1 MLNHPG
7 KYLKGAIS
15 FFILPI
21 AVAASFLVS
30 LWQPQYFIPMA
41 AIFMIGSAYM
51 IIRFELQAYLL
62 KFIALLLPFSVEM
75 PLNSSSMIL
84 FPGEILVGIAGL
96 TLFIDIILQP
106 RLFKRYFSGEVLY
119 ALPLVFIYII
129 SSLFS
134 TMPSVSV
141 KFIFIHITYILVFL
155 FFLKSALSK
164 QPQLFIRL
172 VALYSLSFS
181 LVIAYAT
188 FRFWQFGFNPVVV
201 KGIFQPFYKDHTIT
215 GATAGIL
222 SAYWLANAF
231 NSQRLLDKLIQL
243 FAGFFFLY
251 AVFLTHSR
259 AAIYSLL
266 AFAGIWV
273 ILRLKIHY
281 RYLALISAIAVFLAV
296 IFHQQLYDKL
306 YYNKFVSRKQKM
318 EWPEFLKSVGNV
330 TTDESNVE
338 RLNRWYSG
346 IKMFMARPVTGFGP
360 GTYQFAYIPFQKPE
374 LMNRLTVKDPMKIP
388 ENSGGT
394 AHSEYILSLSE
405 MGLPGLVA
413 LLLILYRWSV
423 IAFIKAR
430 QHPGRKWIVVAFAAI
445 STYLFHALFNNFL
458 DTDKFAFLFWGM
470 AAYLIAVYE
479 LYYEERIL
487 PGS

>member
-1 MLNHPG
+1 MLNQPV
-7 KYLKGAIS
+7 KYLKGAF
-15 FFILPI
+15 FFIILPLL
-21 AVAASFLVS
+21 VAGSFWFS
-30 LWQPQYFIPMA
+30 LLHPQYFIPMTA
-41 AIFMIGSAYM
+41 FFMIISAFL
-51 IIRFELQAYLL
+51 IIRLELQVYLL

-75 PLNSSSMIL
+75 PLSSSSMIL

-96 TLFIDIILQP
+96 TLFIDIILRP
-106 RLFKRYFSGEVLY
+106 ELFRRYFSGEVFY

-134 TMPSVSV
+134 TIPMVSV

-155 FFLKSALSK
+155 FFLKNTLSK
-164 QPQLFIRL
+164 HPQLFIQL
-172 VALYSLSFS
+172 VTLYSLSFA

-188 FRFWQFGFNPVVV
+188 FRFGQMGFNPVVV
-201 KGIFQPFYKDHTIT
+201 KGIFLPFYKDHTIT

-222 SAYWLANAF
+222 SAYWFANAF
-231 NSQRLLDKLIQL
+231 NSQKLTDRMIQL
-243 FAGFFFLY
+243 LAGLFFLY

-266 AFAGIWV
+266 AFACIWM

-281 RYLALISAIAVFLAV
+281 RYLVLTGAIAMFLAV
-296 IFHQQLYDKL
+296 IFHQQLYDRL
-306 YYNKFVSRKQKM
+306 YYNKYVSRKQTM

-346 IKMFMARPVTGFGP
+346 VKMFMVRPVTGFGP
-360 GTYQFAYIPFQKPE
+360 GTYQFAYIPYQKPE

-405 MGLPGLVA
+405 MGVPGFVA
-413 LLLILYRWSV
+413 LLLLLYRWSV

-430 QHPGRKWIVVAFAAI
+430 QHPGRKWIIVAFSAI

-479 LYYEERIL
+479 LKYEERIL